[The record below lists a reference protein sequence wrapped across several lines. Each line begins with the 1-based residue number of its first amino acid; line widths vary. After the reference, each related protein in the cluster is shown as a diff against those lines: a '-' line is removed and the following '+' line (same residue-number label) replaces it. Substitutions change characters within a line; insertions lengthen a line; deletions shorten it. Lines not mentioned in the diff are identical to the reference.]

1 MKKIINIIILI
12 NFFFI
17 SYANASIKNNIIS
30 KFENIQNLSFK
41 FKQNI
46 NEKIETGDC
55 IIQYPKK
62 IYCEYNNLN
71 KKLLVSN
78 GKHLVIKNQTSNQ
91 YYIYPIEKTALN
103 LILDKDFLLKKINLS
118 VGELIDEKYYRF
130 RFLEG
135 DNEINEFFYKQI
147 GKKHQWT
154 DRLVWREKDW
164 IKYVSNENLKTYILK
179 ENEDLVGY
187 VELIFDKDEC
197 EIAYLGILEEYIG
210 KNLGGY
216 LLSEAIKIG
225 FEIKMKRIW
234 VHTCSLDHQNAI
246 LNYKARGMKIF
257 KNEVLKRKVI

>member
-1 MKKIINIIILI
+1 MKKIINIIILF

-17 SYANASIKNNIIS
+17 SYANASIKSNIIS

-103 LILDKDFLLKKINLS
+103 LILDKDFLLKKMNLLK
-118 VGELIDEKYYRF
+118 GELIDEKYYRF
-130 RFLEG
+130 KFVEG
-135 DNEINEFFYKQI
+135 NNEINIY
-147 GKKHQWT
+147 
-154 DRLVWREKDW
+154 
-164 IKYVSNENLKTYILK
+164 
-179 ENEDLVGY
+179 
-187 VELIFDKDEC
+187 FDKISFNIIGWQNID
-197 EIAYLGILEEYIG
+197 IYQNLVITYL
-210 KNLGGY
+210 
-216 LLSEAIKIG
+216 
-225 FEIKMKRIW
+225 FEIEINKEIKKNQFKLPR
-234 VHTCSLDHQNAI
+234 QN
-246 LNYKARGMKIF
+246 
-257 KNEVLKRKVI
+257 